1 MVDRLELAYSEDAGW
16 AFKGAEHNAAAAPVQ
31 AVLNDHEAIS
41 YRRARPPAQPAAVRG
56 SVRSTHPGGRRRP
69 LPPSATWHAAGT

>member
-16 AFKGAEHNAAAAPVQ
+16 AFKGEEHNAAAAPVQ

-41 YRRARPPAQPAAVRG
+41 YRRARPPARPPAAVRAAAAHCG
-56 SVRSTHPGGRRRP
+56 SCT
-69 LPPSATWHAAGT
+69 SAACRATA